1 MSEVVDNLH
10 LFFQLRCFSCSRY
23 FIFIAFIKTIYIM
36 TKSNITRIVKIL
48 LLQEKMTQK
57 DGAGDVESKKDN

>member
-1 MSEVVDNLH
+1 
-10 LFFQLRCFSCSRY
+10 
-23 FIFIAFIKTIYIM
+23 M